1 MNLYQATSPNI
12 GANVLIIKANN
23 PKEASQVA
31 RDLIEETHL
40 SECNRFTVYVVELIQ
55 PEKDNPGYCYPSAS
69 EKIFQL

>member
-12 GANVLIIKANN
+12 GTNVLIIKASN

-31 RDLIEETHL
+31 HDVIEERRITN
-40 SECNRFTVYVVELIQ
+40 EKFTVYVVELIQ

-69 EKIFQL
+69 EKIFQF